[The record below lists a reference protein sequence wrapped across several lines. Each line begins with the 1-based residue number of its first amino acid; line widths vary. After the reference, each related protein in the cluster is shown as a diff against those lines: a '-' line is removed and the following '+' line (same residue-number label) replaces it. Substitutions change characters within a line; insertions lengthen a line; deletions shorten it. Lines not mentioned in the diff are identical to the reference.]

1 MYFNHIKKIIK
12 YIAVILTFTIIIQT
26 NLYAKNQIIILG
38 NDRISN
44 STILSLIDKNNLEYN
59 KSNAISESL
68 KKLYS
73 SKLFEKIDIQKR
85 RKKIII
91 TIKENPLIADIK
103 IIGNKKISDEILQK
117 ELSLKKREIFN
128 KSKLESDVKR
138 INEIY
143 IKSGRFLAKITPKI
157 IIKEQ
162 NRIEVIFEI
171 YEGKKAKI
179 KKINFYGNNI
189 FSDNDL
195 KDVLSTKES
204 KWYKFLSSMDVYDSN
219 RVEYDKEKLRIF
231 YHNKGYADFSTISAI
246 SQINK
251 KKNKFTIN
259 FLVNEGIKF
268 KFGSTK
274 ITNFISEFDNDKLR
288 DAITIKKNKI
298 YQAKEVD
305 ASIDKMLKILYD
317 KSYAFA
323 QIEPVITK
331 DRERKIIN
339 INFIIK
345 QTPHIYIRNI
355 NIIGNNYT
363 RNYVILRELKFKEGD
378 PYNINKINRSKQLLM
393 NLGFFEKVDF
403 DIKRVSNSNQ
413 IDLII
418 AIKERKTGEVN
429 LGLGYSTIDK
439 LTTNIGIRERNL
451 FGTGQELGVNLQKSY
466 SQISS
471 EINYLKP
478 HFLDYPITSG
488 FDIFNYELDGRNTL
502 VYSQNTKGFS
512 LKSGYKI
519 SEYLS
524 HNINYSFRDQEINN
538 ISEYSSF
545 TIKNLEGKY
554 INSSIRNSFLYD
566 KRDNIFNTKSGYF
579 ISLSFDYSGIG
590 GDIKQ
595 NKYEASSAYYQPI
608 INDDFIF
615 KISAKGGVIDGLG
628 QDVKSNYGFF
638 MGGNDFR
645 GFEYAGIGPRAKI
658 NNSFING
665 DTIGGKIF
673 YFGSLE
679 LMFPLGLPKEFG
691 INGILFSDNGSV
703 FGVDNVN
710 KGSNEIIDNKS
721 IRSSYGLSIAWS
733 SPMGPIRL
741 DFSKIAKKE
750 YYDRSENF
758 RFSFGT
764 NF

>member
-26 NLYAKNQIIILG
+26 NLYAKNQIIILD
-38 NDRISN
+38 NNRISN

-171 YEGKKAKI
+171 NEGKKAKI

-231 YHNKGYADFSTISAI
+231 YHNKGYADFSTISSI

-274 ITNFISEFDNDKLR
+274 ITNFIAEFDNDKLR

-331 DRERKIIN
+331 DREQKIIN
-339 INFIIK
+339 VNFVIK

-355 NIIGNNYT
+355 NIAGNNYT

-403 DIKRVSNSNQ
+403 DVKRVSNSNQ

-478 HFLDYPITSG
+478 HFLDYPITAG

-538 ISEYSSF
+538 ISQYSSF

-615 KISAKGGVIDGLG
+615 KFSAKGGVIDGIG